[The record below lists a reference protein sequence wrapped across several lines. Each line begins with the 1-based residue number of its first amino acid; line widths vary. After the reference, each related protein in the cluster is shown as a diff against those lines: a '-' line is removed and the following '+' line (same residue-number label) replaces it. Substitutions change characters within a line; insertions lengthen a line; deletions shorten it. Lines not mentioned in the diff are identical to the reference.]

1 MIISKKQEILASRW
15 FLFFVAIFFLGG
27 PLSAQAQD
35 WVRTGTN
42 LGATKIRLAAADFKP
57 TSNDPQTG
65 MLKSAFDT
73 TLFNDLSNAGI
84 FDMVSK
90 SMAPP
95 LMPGSPQEINL
106 PDWAA
111 APSNADMVAFGAH
124 WRGRWQE

>member
-1 MIISKKQEILASRW
+1 MQA
-15 FLFFVAIFFLGG
+15 LFIFAC
-27 PLSAQAQD
+27 SYQVQAQD

-65 MLKSAFDT
+65 SLKSAFDT

-95 LMPGSPQEINL
+95 QSCLARRRRSSLHSGL
-106 PDWAA
+106 PLPRMRTW
-111 APSNADMVAFGAH
+111 
-124 WRGRWQE
+124 

>member
-1 MIISKKQEILASRW
+1 MIISKKQAILAQRC
-15 FLFFVAIFFLGG
+15 FLFFAAIII
-27 PLSAQAQD
+27 LSGLQMAQAQD

-42 LGATKIRLAAADFKP
+42 LGATKIRLAAANFKP
-57 TSNDPQTG
+57 TSNDPQAG

-95 LMPGSPQEINL
+95 LMPGSCERPWVKGKVVWVIGNFYYSSGPGSPL
-106 PDWAA
+106 
-111 APSNADMVAFGAH
+111 S
-124 WRGRWQE
+124 